1 MRQEVLRHCHDELS
15 GGHLGVAKTLARVER
30 RYWWSGITVDVKD
43 YVTSCRVCQFQK
55 IEPGA
60 PRGYLS
66 PLPIPRRPFQIVG
79 IDHLGPF
86 PRSVRGNSYILVVI
100 DYLTRWIVAAAVPN
114 TSTEPV
120 VEVLENEVLCKY
132 GAVERLIS
140 DRGSAFTSHRFAAIM
155 DKWRVRH
162 TLATTEHPQTN
173 GLCERANRTPVGKTT
188 KLLPR
193 YTGPYQVVR
202 RVCPTT
208 YLVEDIP
215 ARRRRR
221 RWTRFNAHVSQLR
234 LFRTREGARRKR
246 LDSTPIHIPIEA
258 TGSHEGDP
266 PAPDSEVPSAPTDAK
281 PQLPCTDIVDPVAAP
296 LGASHTDRD
305 STQPDPRSIHGSEEI
320 GGAERLGLAAR
331 PKRII
336 RKPSRYL

>member
-1 MRQEVLRHCHDELS
+1 M
-15 GGHLGVAKTLARVER
+15 
-30 RYWWSGITVDVKD
+30 
-43 YVTSCRVCQFQK
+43 
-55 IEPGA
+55 
-60 PRGYLS
+60 
-66 PLPIPRRPFQIVG
+66 
-79 IDHLGPF
+79 
-86 PRSVRGNSYILVVI
+86 
-100 DYLTRWIVAAAVPN
+100 
-114 TSTEPV
+114 
-120 VEVLENEVLCKY
+120 EVLENEVLCKY

-173 GLCERANRTPVGKTT
+173 GLCERANRTLVNVLRCYLDGGQNGWEELLPRVVFAINTAKAQTTQISPFELMFGRSPVLEFDLVFPWPVEKSEKLATFWRRIRSWRLMARRLTRLRQQQSCREVNPRRRPDLNLSPGQLVLVKRRGRRVGKTT

-234 LFRTREGARRKR
+234 LFRTREGAPRKR